1 MKKIGFV
8 VGMAT
13 MVLSFVVVFVAC
25 GSSAP
30 YLYDDTVPLEQSSTL
45 IIGGC
50 QVNKFNET
58 KVSSG
63 PNAGKW
69 NAAATGD
76 KTVIIP
82 AGVHTLDLWNT
93 GGGGIG
99 NVEVTHTFLAGHTYN
114 VSARIDGGTITGQI
128 TDVTKYTTD
137 VPTPDTTNQNASP
150 FEGKWVSVQTDRVGL
165 VIAKD
170 EWASILDGKYSNR
183 GLVLYNGENATLLTM
198 AGYDAKKGKWTVYSP
213 STLQEIQSHSFG
225 SQKAVMRGNTLI
237 VNGKFE
243 YRRVE

>member
-1 MKKIGFV
+1 MKKNVFV
-8 VGMAT
+8 VGMAA
-13 MVLSFVVVFVAC
+13 MVLTFVVVFVAC
-25 GSSAP
+25 SSAP
-30 YLYDDTVPLEQSSTL
+30 PFVYDDTVPPEQSSTL

-50 QVNKFNET
+50 QVNKFNGT
-58 KVSSG
+58 KVSAG
-63 PNAGKW
+63 ANAGKW

-82 AGVHTLDLWNT
+82 AGEHTLDLWST
-93 GGGGIG
+93 GDGGIG
-99 NVEVTHTFLAGHTYN
+99 NVEITHTFLAGHTYN
-114 VSARIDGGTITGQI
+114 VSTRINSGTITGQI
-128 TDVTKYTTD
+128 TDVSKYTFD
-137 VPTPDTTNQNASP
+137 LPTPDTTDPNASP

-183 GLVLYNGENATLLTM
+183 GLVLYNEENATLLTM
-198 AGYDAKKGKWTVYSP
+198 AGYDAKKGKWTIYRP
-213 STLQEIQSHSFG
+213 SLLQEIQSHSFG